1 MAASVNKKPAL
12 QVLLCSPR
20 GFCAGV
26 VRAIESVERALALYG
41 PPVYVRHE
49 IVHNRY
55 VVESLRAKGAIFVEE
70 LDEVP
75 DTGAPVIFSAHGVPK
90 TVPDEAARRNLFA
103 LDATCPLVTKVHREA
118 EIHHKR
124 GRQIV
129 LIGHAGHPEVIG
141 TMGQLPAGAV
151 SLIETLADASAFQP
165 ADANKLAYV
174 TQTTLS
180 VHDTAEIVD
189 LLKKR
194 FPAIVGPHKED
205 ICYATTNRQEAVKRV
220 APIVDA
226 MIVVGAPNSSN
237 SQRLREVAL
246 RAGCPRAALVQ
257 RATDI
262 DWNDFGAIAR
272 LGITAGASAPE
283 VLVEEI
289 IDAFAARY
297 DVSVE
302 TMSAAEEGVFFPLP
316 RPLRENQAAE

>member
-1 MAASVNKKPAL
+1 MSGCKACENMRDLEDVVAPAPPMPAL

-26 VRAIESVERALALYG
+26 VRAIDSVERALSVYG

-75 DTGAPVIFSAHGVPK
+75 DTGAPGIFSPHAG
-90 TVPDEAARRNLFA
+90 RRKG
-103 LDATCPLVTKVHREA
+103 PPR
-118 EIHHKR
+118 R
-124 GRQIV
+124 GGRQPFGV
-129 LIGHAGHPEVIG
+129 RAPH
-141 TMGQLPAGAV
+141 
-151 SLIETLADASAFQP
+151 
-165 ADANKLAYV
+165 KLAYV

-180 VHDTAEIVD
+180 VHDTAEIVER
-189 LLKKR
+189 LKSR
-194 FPAIVGPHKED
+194 FPDIVGPHKED

-226 MIVVGAPNSSN
+226 MIVVGGPHSSN

-257 RATDI
+257 RAADI
-262 DWNDFGAIAR
+262 DWNEFGGIAR

-283 VLVEEI
+283 VLEEEI
-289 IDAFAARY
+289 IEAFAKRY
-297 DVSVE
+297 AV
-302 TMSAAEEGVFFPLP
+302 
-316 RPLRENQAAE
+316 

>member
-1 MAASVNKKPAL
+1 MAAEKPVL
-12 QVLLCSPR
+12 EVLLCSPR

-75 DTGAPVIFSAHGVPK
+75 DTDAPVIFSAHGVPRSI
-90 TVPDEAARRNLFA
+90 PAEASRRNLFA

-118 EIHHKR
+118 EIHHRR
-124 GRQIV
+124 GREIV

-141 TMGQLPAGAV
+141 TMGQLPAGTV
-151 SLIETLADASAFQP
+151 SLIQTLEEAETFTPGDP
-165 ADANKLAYV
+165 DNLAYV

-180 VHDTAEIVD
+180 VQDTAAMVD
-189 LLKKR
+189 CLKRR

-205 ICYATTNRQEAVKRV
+205 ICYATTNRQEAVRRV
-220 APIVDA
+220 APKVDV

-237 SQRLREVAL
+237 SQRLKEVAE
-246 RAGCPRAALVQ
+246 RAGCPYARLVQ
-257 RATDI
+257 RADDI
-262 DWNDFGAIAR
+262 DWDAFAGISR

-289 IDAFAARY
+289 VDAFAQRFAIT
-297 DVSVE
+297 VE
-302 TMSAAEEGVFFPLP
+302 TVSTAEEGVFFPLP